1 MSFFAARWSRCA
13 ALAAAL
19 RAFFSSG
26 VSPLRVAQKDPCA
39 RERAKGRERGEGGYK
54 GGAGGRKGCGERT
67 AAWAMVDATV
77 GRAWA
82 GLGLGPGTHL
92 AQP

>member
-1 MSFFAARWSRCA
+1 MWCGGRRREAARG
-13 ALAAAL
+13 
-19 RAFFSSG
+19 SSARRRSCG
-26 VSPLRVAQKDPCA
+26 GPSSPLRVAQKDPCA